1 MDAGKRV
8 WPMKK
13 PLAAAVLA
21 LALLLSACG
30 AAAPQETVDPYAGMV
45 QVESGYNLKIWVE
58 EQENVPVSDL
68 SPEDFSAPGRYIG
81 TDYGVTRGMD
91 VSEHQGQIDWTAA
104 ADDVDFAIIRVG
116 YRGYGQEG
124 VLKYDERAQDNLRG
138 ALDSGLDVGVYFF
151 SQATSPA
158 EAEEEAAFL
167 LALLEPYGPERFAL
181 PVFFDWEN
189 IDGQSARTEG
199 MEGGTVTDCA
209 LAFCQKVTEAGYRA
223 GIYAYRF
230 LGYYCY
236 ELARLGDYALWI
248 GAVGDYPDFYYA
260 HEIWQ
265 YSTVGSIHGVGA
277 VVDLDLRFVK
287 KQQEITFHAALDQAL
302 EQAME
307 QNG

>member
-1 MDAGKRV
+1 
-8 WPMKK
+8 MKK
-13 PLAAAVLA
+13 PLAAAALA

-30 AAAPQETVDPYAGMV
+30 AMAPQEIVDPYAGMV

-58 EQENVPVSDL
+58 EQEGVPVSEL
-68 SPEDFSAPGRYIG
+68 SPEDFPAPGRYIG
-81 TDYGVTRGMD
+81 TDYDVTRGMD

-104 ADDVDFAIIRVG
+104 ADDIDFVIIRVG
-116 YRGYGQEG
+116 YRGYGQAG
-124 VLKYDERAQDNLRG
+124 VLKYDACALDNLRG

-151 SQATSPA
+151 SQATDPA

-167 LALLEPYGPERFAL
+167 LELLEPFAPERFAL
-181 PVFFDWEN
+181 PVFYDWETVEN
-189 IDGQSARTEG
+189 DSARTGG
-199 MEGGTVTDCA
+199 MDGETVTDCA

-223 GIYAYRF
+223 GVYAYRF

-236 ELARLGDYALWI
+236 ELARLRDYALWI

-265 YSTVGSIHGVGA
+265 YSTVGSIHGVNT

-287 KQQEITFHAALDQAL
+287 KQQELSFQAALNQAL
-302 EQAME
+302 EQALE
-307 QNG
+307 QSA

>member
-1 MDAGKRV
+1 
-8 WPMKK
+8 MKK
-13 PLAAAVLA
+13 SLAAAALA

-30 AAAPQETVDPYAGMV
+30 VAAPQETVDPYAGMI

-68 SPEDFSAPGRYIG
+68 SPEDFPAPGRYVG
-81 TDYGVTRGMD
+81 TDYEVSRGMD

-104 ADDVDFAIIRVG
+104 ADDLDFAIIRVG

-124 VLKYDERAQDNLRG
+124 VLKYDSYALDNLRG

-151 SQATSPA
+151 SQATTPA
-158 EAEEEAAFL
+158 EAEAEAVFL
-167 LALLEPYGPERFAL
+167 LALLEAFPPERFAL

-199 MEGGTVTDCA
+199 LDGGTVTDCA
-209 LAFCQKVTEAGYRA
+209 LAFCRKVEEAGYRA

-236 ELARLGDYALWI
+236 ELARLLDYALWV

-265 YSTVGSIHGVGA
+265 YSTVGSIHGVGT

-287 KQQEITFHAALDQAL
+287 KQREITFHAALDQAL
-302 EQAME
+302 EQALE